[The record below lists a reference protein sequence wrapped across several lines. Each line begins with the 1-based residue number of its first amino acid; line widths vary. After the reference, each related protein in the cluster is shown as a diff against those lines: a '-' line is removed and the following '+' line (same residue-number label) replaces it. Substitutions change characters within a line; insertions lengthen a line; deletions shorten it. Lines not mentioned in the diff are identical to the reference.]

1 MRRFVAL
8 NAALISAVLIA
19 VSVPAEAAEVSTAER
34 PADTLAK
41 LRAQLV
47 AGHGVKVVERRWTYI
62 DHKLSPTVDWIEG
75 VLQFNRSGVAGY
87 DVRVKSGPMS
97 GRIRS
102 LAIGPYTYQSGGS
115 IAQSLPKGKK
125 WRRMPSK
132 PGRRSPFLTQMMIVE
147 PATMKAVLATTT
159 HYESGVYRGAITL
172 GRLYAVSP
180 SYHADVANKPDARE
194 SELTIN
200 WLLATNSKGLP
211 SYLVTKL
218 ADPDDSLGYVARNS
232 EVLFTF
238 WGKKVDLTPPPL
250 NTINS

>member
-1 MRRFVAL
+1 LRR
-8 NAALISAVLIA
+8 LIPLITAVLI
-19 VSVPAEAAEVSTAER
+19 VSVPTGVSAAER
-34 PADTLAK
+34 PADPVAALK
-41 LRAQLV
+41 AQLV

-75 VLQFNRSGVAGY
+75 VLQFNRTGVAGY
-87 DVRVKSGPMS
+87 DVRVKSGPKN

-115 IAQSLPKGKK
+115 IARSLPEGKT
-125 WRRMPSK
+125 WRRTPSR
-132 PGRRSPFLTQMMIVE
+132 PGKRSPFLTQMMIVE

-159 HYESGVYRGAITL
+159 QRNGGVYRGAITL
-172 GRLYAVSP
+172 GALYAVSP

-200 WLLATNSKGLP
+200 WLLGTNSKGLP
-211 SYLVTKL
+211 TYLVTKL
-218 ADPDDSLGYVARNS
+218 ADPDNSLGYLDRNS

-238 WGKKVDLTPPPL
+238 WGKKVNLVPPPRSK
-250 NTINS
+250 TRY